1 MSPVRPIRALPW
13 DFFFSFRT
21 GGDFAILPLGYGARR
36 IESVS
41 VNKWPFPLLHAVEGD
56 KSELRQA
63 EKRNEWEDCHD
74 GVESG
79 FQSLRPSS
87 W

>member
-21 GGDFAILPLGYGARR
+21 GGFAILPLGYGARR

-41 VNKWPFPLLHAVEGD
+41 ALLHAVEGD

-63 EKRNEWEDCHD
+63 EKRNEWEECHD
-74 GVESG
+74 GVEPG